1 MKTEQIQ
8 QFYDRLW
15 EHRRLPYIETEKT
28 SARYAVISDLVNSL
42 PGRKLVAACGPG
54 DDLVVFEDLRDCVA
68 LDISLLGLRHT
79 YSRFPQAQ
87 CVAADAQLL
96 PFADQCF
103 DLVLCSEVLEHLAKP
118 EYAVDEFARVLR
130 PGGKLVVTV
139 PNWYNTWGLARK
151 VAEFITRK
159 PVTAANQPIDNW
171 FTPQRLRRL
180 LEPRFRIDT
189 MRGIW
194 YLPPL
199 GRGDRQ
205 LPEIFTRP
213 LVVMFKPFERSFQRW
228 LPSCGHMLACAYV
241 KRS

>member
-15 EHRRLPYIETEKT
+15 EQRRLSYIETEKT

-42 PGRKLVAACGPG
+42 PGRKLVAGCGPG
-54 DDLVVFEDLRDCVA
+54 DDLVVFEDPRDCVA
-68 LDISLLGLRHT
+68 LDISLLGLRQA

-103 DLVLCSEVLEHLAKP
+103 DLVLCSEVLEHLDQP
-118 EYAVDEFARVLR
+118 QCAVDEFARVLR

-139 PNWYNTWGLARK
+139 PNWYNSWGLARK

-159 PVTAANQPIDNW
+159 PVTAAGQPIDNW
-171 FTPQRLRRL
+171 FTPYRLKQL

-189 MRGIW
+189 KRGIW

-199 GRGDRQ
+199 GRGNTQ
-205 LPEIFTRP
+205 LPRAFTQP
-213 LVVMFKPFERSFQRW
+213 LVVMFKPFEQLLQRL
-228 LPSCGHMLACAYV
+228 LPACGHMLACAYV